1 MRWEVTWLL
10 CENNLFGYVLHGLH
24 ELLLVVLRLLLLV
37 RRVALS
43 RHHRLAHRSTALL
56 IELGVLGSVGIVE
69 VLSASLGHGSALVIS
84 QLEGSLG

>member
-1 MRWEVTWLL
+1 MRREVTWLL
-10 CENNLFGYVLHGLH
+10 RENNLFGYVLHGLH

-56 IELGVLGSVGIVE
+56 IKLGVLGSVGVVE
-69 VLSASLGHGSALVIS
+69 VLGARLGHGSALVVR
-84 QLEGSLG
+84 QLEGPFR